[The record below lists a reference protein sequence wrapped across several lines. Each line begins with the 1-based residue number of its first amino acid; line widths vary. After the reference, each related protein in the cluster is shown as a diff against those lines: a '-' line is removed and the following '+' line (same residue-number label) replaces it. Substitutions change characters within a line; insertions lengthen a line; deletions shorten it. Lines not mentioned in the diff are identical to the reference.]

1 MDDVRDVDRLY
12 QAQGEQGRRLGA
24 VELLVN
30 KHEAVCAERYKGID
44 VQLWWVRYLII
55 ALLIV
60 SIFEPRAVVQAVL
73 KSYGLEV
80 TSGRPDGSGSGP
92 RIR

>member
-1 MDDVRDVDRLY
+1 MDEDRAVERLY

-24 VELLVN
+24 VELMVN

-44 VQLWWVRYLII
+44 LQLWWVRWLII

-60 SIFEPRAVVQAVL
+60 SIFEPRQVIQAL
-73 KSYGLEV
+73 MKNYGLEV
-80 TSGRPDGSGSGP
+80 SDGRADGSGV
-92 RIR
+92 RLR